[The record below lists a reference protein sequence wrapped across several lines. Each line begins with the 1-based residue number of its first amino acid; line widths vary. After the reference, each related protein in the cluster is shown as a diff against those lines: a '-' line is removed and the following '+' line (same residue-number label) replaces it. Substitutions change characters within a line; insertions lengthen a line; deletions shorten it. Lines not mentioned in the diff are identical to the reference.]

1 MITEI
6 ITISL
11 IGVCLLLLGF
21 MALPPL
27 PPTYGDVSMHKK
39 HLEIQRNDIKLLFK
53 LFFIYLIVFVGG
65 YGIYNYLYTLL

>member
-6 ITISL
+6 ISISL

-27 PPTYGDVSMHKK
+27 PVTFGDEEMHRR
-39 HLEIQRNDIKLLFK
+39 HLQIRRNDIKLLFK

-65 YGIYNYLYTLL
+65 HVLYNYL